1 MLTQQE
7 TETMTETDPC
17 IRQSLLDDDVV
28 QLREWGSHRI
38 HRLPPRP
45 EIPGQVDWMIGSGA
59 DCATRLSDATRRVS
73 AHHARLLWNR
83 SHWGLLDLGSKNGL
97 RVDGWL
103 QASALL
109 TPGTEI
115 AIGGLTLIAESHRLI
130 GLRSFLCRLL
140 GWAPER
146 LAVVDEAQRALR
158 NARAQRSPLVL
169 RGEGDWVTVAR
180 DLHRRVVG
188 VNQPFVLCAPRGP
201 SIDVNLRGIAI
212 IDKGLAA
219 IAAARGGS
227 LCVRSRRPPME
238 LFRLVSLLQS
248 SSAHV
253 QLMVCDD
260 SRANAPS
267 ALALPITI
275 PSLLSRY
282 AELPRIVEEYCRDAA
297 DALGTRMDGGEI
309 RAWIFRYASAT
320 IPDIE
325 RAAYRLFAIRASKT
339 LDDAA
344 ELLGLEVSA
353 LRAWLQRHKVGGG
366 TLPPLGEPGDA

>member
-7 TETMTETDPC
+7 IESMTETDPC
-17 IRQSLLDDDVV
+17 MRKSALDDDVV

-45 EIPGQVDWMIGSGA
+45 ETSRQVDWMIGSGA
-59 DCATRLSDATRRVS
+59 DCATRLTDITRRVS
-73 AHHARLLWNR
+73 THHARLLWNR

-115 AIGGLTLIAESHRLI
+115 AIGGLTLIAESERVI

-140 GWAPER
+140 GWGPER
-146 LAVVDEAQRALR
+146 LAVVDEALRAIRSARVQRA
-158 NARAQRSPLVL
+158 PLVL

-180 DLHRRVVG
+180 DLHHRIVG
-188 VNQPFVLCAPRGP
+188 ASQPFVLCAPRGP
-201 SIDVNLRGIAI
+201 SMDANLRGIATI
-212 IDKGLAA
+212 EKGLAA

-227 LCVRSRRPPME
+227 LCVRSRRPPVE
-238 LFRLVSLLQS
+238 LVRLASMLRS
-248 SSAHV
+248 PNASG
-253 QLMVCDD
+253 QLMICDD
-260 SRANAPS
+260 SRTDAPS

-297 DALGTRMDGGEI
+297 AAFGARMDSGEI
-309 RAWIFRYASAT
+309 RAWIFHHTST
-320 IPDIE
+320 SIPDIE

-339 LDDAA
+339 LDSAA
-344 ELLGLEVSA
+344 ELLGIDVQA
-353 LRAWLQRHKVGGG
+353 LRAWLQRHKLGGG
-366 TLPPLGEPGDA
+366 TLPPLGEPSDA

>member
-1 MLTQQE
+1 
-7 TETMTETDPC
+7 MTETDPC
-17 IRQSLLDDDVV
+17 MRKSALDDEVV

-45 EIPGQVDWMIGSGA
+45 ETSRQVDWMIGSGA
-59 DCATRLSDATRRVS
+59 DCATRLTDTTRRVS
-73 AHHARLLWNR
+73 THHARLLWDR
-83 SHWGLLDLGSKNGL
+83 SHWGLLDLGSKNGI
-97 RVDGWL
+97 RVDGGL

-115 AIGGLTLIAESHRLI
+115 AIGGLTLIAESQRLI

-140 GWAPER
+140 GWGPER
-146 LAVVDEAQRALR
+146 LAVVDEALRALR
-158 NARAQRSPLVL
+158 SAQVQRTPLVL

-180 DLHRRVVG
+180 DLHHRIVG
-188 VNQPFVLCAPRGP
+188 ANQPFALCAPRGP
-201 SIDVNLRGIAI
+201 SMDANLRGIAT

-227 LCVRSRRPPME
+227 LCVRSRRPPLE
-238 LFRLVSLLQS
+238 LVRLVSLLRQPNVP
-248 SSAHV
+248 V
-253 QLMVCDD
+253 QLMICDD
-260 SRANAPS
+260 SRTDAPS

-297 DALGTRMDGGEI
+297 DAFGTRMDSGEI
-309 RAWIFRYASAT
+309 RAWIFRHASTA

-339 LDDAA
+339 LDAAA
-344 ELLGLEVSA
+344 ELLGIDVQA
-353 LRAWLQRHKVGGG
+353 LRAWLQRHKLGGG
-366 TLPPLGEPGDA
+366 RLPPVGEPSDE